1 MWSRLANALAQVGWA
16 VGRMGT
22 IGTPVAITS
31 VAFLIG
37 GLIVTETVFNI
48 PGIARFLVEALRWRD
63 YPIVQNLVMFI
74 ACVVVF
80 TNFIVDLLY
89 AAIDPRIRFGD

>member
-1 MWSRLANALAQVGWA
+1 MYLSKVEIVGFKSFPIKTDLKFTDGLTA
-16 VGRMGT
+16 VVGPNGC
-22 IGTPVAITS
+22 GKS
-31 VAFLIG
+31 
-37 GLIVTETVFNI
+37 N
-48 PGIARFLVEALRWRD
+48 LVEALRWRD

-80 TNFIVDLLY
+80 TNFVVDLLY